1 MIWWKVFL
9 AAIFYMEGFVAQRSH
24 CDKQCGRI
32 CMIELVCL
40 RDKLDDK
47 TLMFYESC
55 EPCRLRCLY
64 PYRYSKNK
72 ICSSVNSNNSNIQ
85 SIKTTKNNPKNS
97 YKSLS
102 KNYL

>member
-1 MIWWKVFL
+1 MMWWKWFV
-9 AAIFYMEGFVAQRSH
+9 AIIALMDGVLAQRSH

-72 ICSSVNSNNSNIQ
+72 LCMGVNNSYPQ
-85 SIKTTKNNPKNS
+85 SEKETKYNPKHS
-97 YKSLS
+97 YQTLA